1 VERLKG
7 GHGRDTTIGPSIPAA
22 RRGTVGESSVPENA
36 GSRPSKGRRAAPRAG
51 APAQT
56 DADNWDA
63 RLGFLMH
70 DVSRLRRAVFDEFV
84 KPIGLTRSQ
93 WWILAQVSRHDGM
106 NQSDLAHLLDVG
118 KAALGRLVDR
128 LEASGFIERRSDAS
142 DRRVKRV
149 YLTRRGAK
157 TIEEMK
163 SLSHEMSERMLKG
176 LDAKARHA
184 LAESL
189 AVVKANLI
197 GLKGDSAVEG
207 GED

>member
-1 VERLKG
+1 MVSKKAE
-7 GHGRDTTIGPSIPAA
+7 A
-22 RRGTVGESSVPENA
+22 VSSKRQA
-36 GSRPSKGRRAAPRAG
+36 GAGADRRAPQVD
-51 APAQT
+51 PE
-56 DADNWDA
+56 NWDA

-70 DVSRLRRAVFDEFV
+70 DVSRLRRIVFDDFV
-84 KPIGLTRSQ
+84 RPIGLTRSQ

-106 NQSDLAHLLDVG
+106 NQSDLAQLLDVG

-128 LEASGFIERRSDAS
+128 LEASGFIERRFDES

-149 YLTRRGAK
+149 YLTRSGSR

-176 LDAKARHA
+176 LDARARNA

-189 AVVKANLI
+189 ARVKANLLE
-197 GLKGDSAVEG
+197 LKGDAAEG
-207 GED
+207 RGED